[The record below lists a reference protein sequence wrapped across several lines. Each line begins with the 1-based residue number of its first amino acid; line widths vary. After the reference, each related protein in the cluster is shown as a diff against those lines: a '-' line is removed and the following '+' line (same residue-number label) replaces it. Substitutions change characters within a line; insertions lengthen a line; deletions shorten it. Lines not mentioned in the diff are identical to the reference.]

1 MIVNI
6 YPLFYSYH
14 YFRIGPNAAHFNL
27 PDSTMIKET
36 KPTKREVTR
45 EKVINAAIDC
55 IYRDGFNAA
64 HTNRIAEEAGVSWGV
79 LQYHFS
85 DKDGLLQAV
94 IDHIFDEFATTLEST
109 SLQGDDLQQRVR
121 QLIDV
126 VWTLVSKKE
135 YRVSIAILR
144 NAGKDNGSTI
154 NGQKQLSRWAKKT
167 SKLWDD
173 LFEDNPQAPQQSDTA
188 RHLLFATLRGMV
200 DEINPRSIK
209 TKNSIKLE
217 CDALSEA
224 ITFLLTKN

>member
-1 MIVNI
+1 MTKN
-6 YPLFYSYH
+6 
-14 YFRIGPNAAHFNL
+14 
-27 PDSTMIKET
+27 E

-45 EKVINAAIDC
+45 ERVLQAAIDC
-55 IYRDGFNAA
+55 IYRDGFHAA
-64 HTNRIAEEAGVSWGV
+64 HTNRIAEEASVSWGV
-79 LQYHFS
+79 LQYHFG

-94 IDHIFDEFATTLEST
+94 IDHIFDDFTATLEST

-126 VWTLVSKKE
+126 IWTLVSKKE

-144 NAGKDNGSTI
+144 NAGKDNSSRI

-167 SKLWDD
+167 SQLWDE
-173 LFEDNPQAPQQSDTA
+173 LFADKIQEPRQSDIA

-200 DEINPRSIK
+200 DEINPRNVK
-209 TKNSIKLE
+209 TKKTIKVE

-224 ITFLLTKN
+224 ITFLLTRT

>member
-1 MIVNI
+1 MMTN
-6 YPLFYSYH
+6 
-14 YFRIGPNAAHFNL
+14 R
-27 PDSTMIKET
+27 

-45 EKVINAAIDC
+45 EKVIQAAIDC
-55 IYRDGFNAA
+55 IYRDGFHAA

-79 LQYHFS
+79 LQYHFG

-94 IDHIFDEFATTLEST
+94 IDHIFDDFAATLEAT

-126 VWTLVSKKE
+126 VWALVSKKE

-144 NAGKDNGSTI
+144 NAGKDNSSSI

-167 SKLWDD
+167 SQLWNE
-173 LFEDNPQAPQQSDTA
+173 LFAHKIQEPRQSDIA

-200 DEINPRSIK
+200 DEINPRNIR
-209 TKNSIKLE
+209 TKKSIKLE
-217 CDALSEA
+217 CDALSAA
-224 ITFLLTKN
+224 ITFLLTQN

>member
-1 MIVNI
+1 
-6 YPLFYSYH
+6 
-14 YFRIGPNAAHFNL
+14 
-27 PDSTMIKET
+27 MIKET

-154 NGQKQLSRWAKKT
+154 NGQKQLSRWAKKPPNCGT
-167 SKLWDD
+167 
-173 LFEDNPQAPQQSDTA
+173 
-188 RHLLFATLRGMV
+188 
-200 DEINPRSIK
+200 
-209 TKNSIKLE
+209 
-217 CDALSEA
+217 
-224 ITFLLTKN
+224 TFLRTTLKHHSRVTLPVTCCLPRCAAWSMKLTPAVLRQKIRLHWNATR